1 MPSTVLLSAIPGAAG
16 DLREPLA
23 AAGFA
28 VRDHA
33 LGSAPTVSFTGV
45 DVAAIDAAE
54 RVEVAAAQT
63 RRWRAELGD
72 EHLPVVWVLAAND
85 AASVARG
92 LDAGADAVLVRP
104 VDAGV
109 LASQV
114 RSAARSRT
122 AAGRVAS
129 RAAEARMVGDQLTR
143 TFTQI
148 DRELDLT
155 RKVRLAL
162 LQRTLPDAHNA
173 AFAVCHRPRSRNG
186 GDFYAVHPLGGGR
199 TLFLVGDVIG
209 NTTAGGLLGTFVAET
224 VREAAREKPTAPA
237 GALLAAANDALLRLK
252 LDDAPLVAL
261 VAGVLD
267 GVARLSIARAGLPAP
282 LYLPAAGGP
291 EVWSIPGPFLG
302 IAETTYLSHVAALK
316 SGDRLLIA
324 TDGIRPDGD
333 PDPGGRS
340 LLPEVAARH
349 AERTGQ
355 PFVDAVATDL
365 LAQVRHED
373 DVTLLS
379 LTVPVL
385 LNGSN
390 ARDAQAID

>member
-23 AAGFA
+23 AAGFV

-33 LGSAPTVSFTGV
+33 LGSAPTVNFAGV
-45 DVAAIDAAE
+45 DVAVVDAGEGAE
-54 RVEVAAAQT
+54 AAAAQT

-72 EHLPVVWVLAAND
+72 EHLPVVWVLESSDPAA
-85 AASVARG
+85 VARG

-104 VDAGV
+104 VHAGV
-109 LASQV
+109 LSAQV
-114 RSAARSRT
+114 RSAVRSRV
-122 AAGRVAS
+122 AAARVAS
-129 RAAEARMVGDQLTR
+129 RAAEARIVGDQLTR
-143 TFTQI
+143 TFAQI

-155 RKVRLAL
+155 RTVRLAL
-162 LQRTLPDAHNA
+162 LQRTLPAAPNA

-186 GDFYAVHPLGGGR
+186 GDFYAVHQLAGGR

-209 NTTAGGLLGTFVAET
+209 HTTLGGLLGTFVAET
-224 VREAAREKPTAPA
+224 VRDAARDKPTAPA
-237 GALLAAANDALLRLK
+237 GALLGAANDALLRLK

-267 GVARLSIARAGLPAP
+267 ESGRLSIARAGLPAP
-282 LYLPAAGGP
+282 VYLPAAGDP
-291 EVWSIPGPFLG
+291 EAWSLPGPFLG
-302 IAETTYLSHVAALK
+302 IAETTYPSRLATLTP
-316 SGDRLLIA
+316 GDQLLVA
-324 TDGIRPDGD
+324 TDGTRPDGD
-333 PDPGGRS
+333 PGPEDGSR
-340 LLPEVAARH
+340 LLEVAGRH
-349 AERTGQ
+349 RQQTGQ

-379 LTVPVL
+379 LVVPDVRAV
-385 LNGSN
+385 S
-390 ARDAQAID
+390 RDRNTQRTA